1 MKKEGFNMKF
11 YEYEYTTFNG
21 ETKTLK
27 LRLVSSDMKTIEKT
41 TKTKLLD
48 YVADYSITAIT
59 NLLRYMSRPAIP
71 NFSEKDA
78 ESLYDEL
85 VDSGLTIENI
95 VQDIIMETL
104 VVSGFM
110 KKEELDEVKETA
122 KERKKEKLEERKNP
136 SDMD

>member
-1 MKKEGFNMKF
+1 MKF

-27 LRLVSSDMKTIEKT
+27 LRLVSSDMKTIERT

-48 YVADYSITAIT
+48 YVSDYSITAIT

-95 VQDIIMETL
+95 VQDVIMETL

-136 SDMD
+136 SNMD

>member
-1 MKKEGFNMKF
+1 MKF

-78 ESLYDEL
+78 ETLYDEL

-95 VQDIIMETL
+95 VQDVIMETL

-110 KKEELDEVKETA
+110 KKEELDEVKEVA

-136 SDMD
+136 SNMD